1 MKKTIAVILAV
12 LLMAQTD
19 VLFAS
24 AQETENTEISLD
36 TAISET
42 AEYLLEN
49 PKNDWEVI
57 ALLKSGA
64 VIDDL
69 SFTDEYYSGIVTKL
83 QETKSPVLSGDEDL
97 LTDNSKAILVLS
109 SMGINCRNIEGYDIV
124 EPLKRIEGIKVQ
136 GINSGIYA
144 LLALDS
150 GKYTTSDSETR
161 DKLIDYILSEQ
172 IENGSWAFSKIWSPN
187 GDVDMTAMAVQALAP
202 YLVSRQDVK
211 TAVEKAVS
219 YMSEQ
224 QQENGGYV
232 SFGTESCE
240 TAAQVIIALT
250 SLGIN
255 PETSEEFTKS
265 QGNLLDNLLGFYVKG
280 GGFSHTKGGSVN
292 QMATVQAMLAMDS
305 CKLMEKGL
313 SLYYSVPEM
322 VNYASEKSKEYL
334 LQNIS
339 LKYNDEWAVFALAR
353 LGEDV
358 VSTGTFDGY
367 VADVK
372 AKIAQ
377 TGPVLNTDSGFL
389 TDNARVIIALTSL
402 GIDCTDIDGINIVE
416 PLSNLDIIKE
426 QGVNSAIYA
435 LLALNTAKY
444 STSDKQLNE
453 KLVEYILSERLE
465 NGTWAYSVVWSPN
478 GDIDLTAMAV
488 QALAPYM
495 DTNQEVKAAVET
507 AMNFLKDEQT
517 EFGYYA
523 AFGNASSSSTA
534 QVVCALQELGRD
546 SLSDSDFTVSNVS
559 VLDSLLAFASNNGG
573 FSSKLASNPDAFS
586 TTQAMYALTS
596 VIRSQKGMTSLYDM
610 TDVLD
615 KSAEI
620 LYGDADGNGR
630 VNILDAT
637 LVQKYLAEIE
647 VLSENGKAA
656 ADMDRN
662 GVINILDATAIQ
674 KAIVNE
680 FAA

>member
-12 LLMAQTD
+12 LLMAQTA
-19 VLFAS
+19 VFFVS
-24 AQETENTEISLD
+24 AEENKSTEISVD
-36 TAISET
+36 TALSET
-42 AEYLLEN
+42 AGYLLAN
-49 PKNDWEVI
+49 PKSDWEVI
-57 ALLKSGA
+57 ALLKSGEI
-64 VIDDL
+64 IDDL
-69 SFTDEYYSGIVTKL
+69 SFTEDYYREIVSL
-83 QETKSPVLSGDEDL
+83 IQEENSAVLSGNEDI
-97 LTDNSKAILVLS
+97 LTDNSKAILALS
-109 SMGINCRNIEGYDIV
+109 SIGVNCRNIEGYDIV
-124 EPLKRIEGIKVQ
+124 EPLNRIEGIKAQ
-136 GINSGIYA
+136 GINSAVYA

-150 GKYTTSDSETR
+150 GKYTTSDSEIR
-161 DKLIDYILSEQ
+161 NKIIDYILSEQ
-172 IENGSWAFSKIWSPN
+172 IENGSWAFSKIWSQN

-202 YLVSRQDVK
+202 YFASRQDVK

-224 QQENGGYV
+224 QQENGGFV
-232 SFGTESCE
+232 SYETENCE

-255 PETSEEFTKS
+255 PKTSEEFTKS
-265 QGNLLDNLLGFYVKG
+265 QGNLVDNLLGFYVNG

-292 QMATVQAMLAMDS
+292 AMATVQAMLAMDS
-305 CKLMEKGL
+305 CKLMEKGR

-322 VNYASEKSKEYL
+322 INYASKKSKEYL

-339 LKYNDEWAVFALAR
+339 LKYNDEWAVFAIAR
-353 LGEDV
+353 LGKDV
-358 VSTGTFDGY
+358 VSTGIFDGY
-367 VADVK
+367 VEDVK
-372 AKIAQ
+372 SKISQ
-377 TGPVLNTDSGFL
+377 TGPVINTDSGFL

-402 GIDCTDIDGINIVE
+402 GVDCTDIAGVNIVE
-416 PLSNLDIIKE
+416 PLSNLDKIKE
-426 QGVNSAIYA
+426 QGVNSAIYG

-488 QALAPYM
+488 QALAPYV
-495 DTNQEVKAAVET
+495 DTNQEVRAAVET
-507 AMNFLKDEQT
+507 AMKFLKEEQT
-517 EFGYYA
+517 EFSYYA

-534 QVVCALQELGRD
+534 QVVCALQELGKD

-559 VLDSLLAFASNNGG
+559 VMDSLLAFASNNGG
-573 FSSKLASNPDAFS
+573 FSSKLASNADAFS

-596 VIRSQKGMTSLYDM
+596 VIRSQNGMTSLYDM

-615 KSAEI
+615 KSI
-620 LYGDADGNGR
+620 TFIYGDADGNGK

-647 VLSENGKAA
+647 ELSANGKAA

-662 GVINILDATAIQ
+662 GVINISDATAIQ
-674 KAIVNE
+674 IAIVNGL
-680 FAA
+680 AA